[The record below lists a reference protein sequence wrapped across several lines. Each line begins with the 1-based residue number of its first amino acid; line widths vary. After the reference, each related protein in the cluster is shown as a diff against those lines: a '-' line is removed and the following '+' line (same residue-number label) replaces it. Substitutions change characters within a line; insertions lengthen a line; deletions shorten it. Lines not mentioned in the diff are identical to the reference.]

1 MSLPSWSGNVNSG
14 AFFSDSRRSRRRRD
28 LPQFVKHNVR
38 KESKHE
44 YPQHGQNRSQDFTAI
59 NSRFAERPKQ
69 SQHEKN
75 SAGSKQQEI
84 RPRKITGDWELRKE
98 CVAEKTS
105 EREKESDPDRP
116 IPASF
121 HVDLAAPIRRI
132 HR

>member
-44 YPQHGQNRSQDFTAI
+44 YPQHGQNRYQDFTGI

-84 RPRKITGDWELRKE
+84 RPRKITGDREFRKK

-105 EREKESDPDRP
+105 KSDKRSNPNQ
-116 IPASF
+116 
-121 HVDLAAPIRRI
+121 PIRTSI
-132 HR
+132 